1 MLPLLSAP
9 LQNFSFSALNKTA
22 GLTFSVPRCNALHTV
37 AAKARPQ
44 VATDTPVPSL
54 AQQFQLTATNNHRLN
69 YQRNIG
75 VSARITECILYYTGR
90 I

>member
-1 MLPLLSAP
+1 MLPLRSAP

-22 GLTFSVPRCNALHTV
+22 VLTFSVPRRDAFAYSSGEGT
-37 AAKARPQ
+37 AT
-44 VATDTPVPSL
+44 ATDTPAPSL

-69 YQRNIG
+69 YRRNVG
-75 VSARITECILYYTGR
+75 VSAHITECILYYPGR